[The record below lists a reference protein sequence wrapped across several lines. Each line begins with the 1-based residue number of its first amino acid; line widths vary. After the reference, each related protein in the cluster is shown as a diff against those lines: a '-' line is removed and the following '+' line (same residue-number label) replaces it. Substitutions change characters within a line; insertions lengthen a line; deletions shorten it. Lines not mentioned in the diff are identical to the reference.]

1 MPVALAADAMLDR
14 RLQAEAQ
21 DQPLWPK
28 PCKTNT
34 FLAKSVPTAEI
45 FMDFPLVQ
53 MIQCENPIM
62 AAIAGLSL
70 VALDEEIHFIY

>member
-1 MPVALAADAMLDR
+1 
-14 RLQAEAQ
+14 
-21 DQPLWPK
+21 
-28 PCKTNT
+28 
-34 FLAKSVPTAEI
+34 
-45 FMDFPLVQ
+45 MDFPLVQ